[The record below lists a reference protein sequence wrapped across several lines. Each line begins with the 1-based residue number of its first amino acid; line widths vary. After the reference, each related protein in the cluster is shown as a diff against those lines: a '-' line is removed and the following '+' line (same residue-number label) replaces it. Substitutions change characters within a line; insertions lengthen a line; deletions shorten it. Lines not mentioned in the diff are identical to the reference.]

1 VEIAVDFYTLTRR
14 NDESLGTSRWRVSA
28 SPIAAQIQAPGVD
41 SGWGGSNIGSV
52 LHRGDGGEFLWRQIL
67 VTTSDQYTP
76 THGDHVSYQYRT
88 SDHDSNPDVGTY
100 ANPDPNAAADPG
112 AQVYGNAHSC
122 AWGGCACR
130 VFF

>member
-1 VEIAVDFYTLTRR
+1 M
-14 NDESLGTSRWRVSA
+14 RVSEH
-28 SPIAAQIQAPGVD
+28 P
-41 SGWGGSNIGSV
+41 
-52 LHRGDGGEFLWRQIL
+52 GGEFQPSPSQPRSKRPVWIVGGVAAIL
-67 VTTSDQYTP
+67 VLCCIVAMAASFFGGRYLSPQATNTP
-76 THGDHVSYQYRT
+76 TRGDHVSYQYCT